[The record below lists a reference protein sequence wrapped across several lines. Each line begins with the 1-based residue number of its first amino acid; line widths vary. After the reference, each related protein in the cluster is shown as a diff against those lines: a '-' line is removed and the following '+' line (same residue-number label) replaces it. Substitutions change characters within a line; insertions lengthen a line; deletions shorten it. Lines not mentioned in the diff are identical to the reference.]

1 MGTGVS
7 LGNFLNH
14 QLRRPA
20 EAESAFRNGITLDP
34 DSSPLWNNLGDL
46 LSEKPLQFAEA
57 KSAYRQAIRI
67 EPDNAWPWCNLGN
80 LLSGRLNRFPQAQAA
95 YRRAISSDSKWAQ
108 PWNGLGT
115 LIARRQL
122 DRNDEAASAFLMSIN
137 LDTTQKAAW
146 SNLTYL
152 WSQEPGLVRNQTTE
166 NIHKLLS
173 LAATPPEPPA
183 ALTQIVEILWQAG
196 KTQECYAAAQQ
207 TGLLEKLR
215 LRSRPLVEA
224 LQMAVENKPLH
235 LATLAAEVREAS
247 YLVLKRYAPE
257 FAQRVAQELPSVVA
271 SFTMPERIE
280 QE

>member
-7 LGNFLNH
+7 LGNFLNQ

-57 KSAYRQAIRI
+57 VSANRQAIRI

-80 LLSGRLNRFPQAQAA
+80 LLSGRLNQFSQAQAA

-173 LAATPPEPPA
+173 LAATRARATRCHHANRRTPLASRQSPRMLCRCAANRPFRKTAPTQPPFGRSPA
-183 ALTQIVEILWQAG
+183 NGRRKQAATFGDIGCRSSGSKLSGVKALCPGICAARRAG
-196 KTQECYAAAQQ
+196 T
-207 TGLLEKLR
+207 
-215 LRSRPLVEA
+215 
-224 LQMAVENKPLH
+224 
-235 LATLAAEVREAS
+235 AERGG
-247 YLVLKRYAPE
+247 E
-257 FAQRVAQELPSVVA
+257 FYDAGAD
-271 SFTMPERIE
+271 
-280 QE
+280 